1 MDFIDNHYW
10 LLSMTTP
17 LAEGRIESHSESD
30 VPLGTYPVA
39 LHLVLSIW
47 TVPNEHFPMVDNS

>member
-30 VPLGTYPVA
+30 VPLGTHPVA

-47 TVPNEHFPMVDNS
+47 TVTQ